1 MAIEQKYADLINAD
15 LDGEISAADKIE
27 LQAYLDE
34 NDEARGLHDELAS
47 LCTTLDSV
55 EQEDPPPYL
64 RHIIMNSVPP
74 TRTKEESPGFLNIL
88 LATPALK
95 YAATFAAGVFLAL
108 SIVNSSQMSNEAFD
122 SVTGLVGT
130 VADPVHANLEGSFA
144 VNEPA
149 VAGTVSL
156 RSAGS
161 LLILDFDLVSTD
173 YIEVEAEYS
182 DRTIW
187 FNGFAQLESDD
198 TTVSAGIGRVR
209 LGMEG
214 KRRYAVYL
222 HNQGGRETTV
232 NLSFKVN
239 GDVVHESTLDYTPSN

>member
-1 MAIEQKYADLINAD
+1 M
-15 LDGEISAADKIE
+15 
-27 LQAYLDE
+27 
-34 NDEARGLHDELAS
+34 
-47 LCTTLDSV
+47 V
-55 EQEDPPPYL
+55 
-64 RHIIMNSVPP
+64 
-74 TRTKEESPGFLNIL
+74 
-88 LATPALK
+88 
-95 YAATFAAGVFLAL
+95 LAL
-108 SIVNSSQMSNEAFD
+108 SIVSSDQISNQAFD

-130 VADPVHANLEGSFA
+130 VADPVNASLEGSFA
-144 VNEPA
+144 LNEPA
-149 VAGTVSL
+149 IAGTVSL

-173 YIEVEAEYS
+173 YIEIEAAYS

-222 HNQGGRETTV
+222 HNQGGRDTTV
-232 NLSFKVN
+232 NLRFMVD
-239 GDVVHESTLDYTPSN
+239 GDVVHESKLDYAPSDQAP

>member
-1 MAIEQKYADLINAD
+1 MAIEQKFSDLINAD
-15 LDGEISAADKIE
+15 LDGEISAAEKIE
-27 LQAYLDE
+27 LQAFLEDNTE
-34 NDEARGLHDELAS
+34 GQAQHDDLAS
-47 LCTTLDSV
+47 LCTTLDGV
-55 EQEDPPPYL
+55 EQEEPPPYM
-64 RHIIMNSVPP
+64 RQIIMNSVPP
-74 TRTKEESPGFLNIL
+74 TRDTEESQSFMQIL

-95 YAATFAAGVFLAL
+95 YAATFAAGVVL
-108 SIVNSSQMSNEAFD
+108 SLSVVNSGQMSNQAFD

-130 VADPVHANLEGSFA
+130 VANPVQADLESSFA

-173 YIEVEAEYS
+173 YIEIEAAYT

-198 TTVSAGIGRVR
+198 TTVSAETGRVR

-214 KRRYAVYL
+214 RRRYAVYL

-232 NLSFKVN
+232 NLSFKVD
-239 GDVVHESTLDYTPSN
+239 GDVVHESELDYTPSD